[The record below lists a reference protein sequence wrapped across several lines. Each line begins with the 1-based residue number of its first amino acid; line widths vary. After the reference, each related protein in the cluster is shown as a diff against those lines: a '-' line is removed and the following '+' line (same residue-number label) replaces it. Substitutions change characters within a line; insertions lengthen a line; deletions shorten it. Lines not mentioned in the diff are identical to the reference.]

1 MVGVFLDVPNN
12 VLRTQLANTWKLIIT
27 FINII
32 FLASLIFFSSLLSLL
47 SGILC
52 YILLTSFYNIVLYNL
67 GISEFDYFFKGEKK
81 RTSPKHTSTAVFPLC
96 DRMRRKKEFSPGN

>member
-1 MVGVFLDVPNN
+1 MRGMISEV
-12 VLRTQLANTWKLIIT
+12 T

-32 FLASLIFFSSLLSLL
+32 FLASFIFFSSLLSLL

-67 GISEFDYFFKGEKK
+67 GISEFDYFF
-81 RTSPKHTSTAVFPLC
+81 
-96 DRMRRKKEFSPGN
+96 